1 MRTLWRMAIRGGATM
16 NNNYTLW
23 ESDFNNTEDW
33 ETVCKA
39 FKLPNNTTCIDI
51 KVSSLITAER
61 NAIVFNKE
69 QD

>member
-1 MRTLWRMAIRGGATM
+1 MA
-16 NNNYTLW
+16 NYTLW

-51 KVSSLITAER
+51 KVSSLITAEK

-69 QD
+69 KKNESDLPSKSISRG

>member
-1 MRTLWRMAIRGGATM
+1 MLKNTGELKMAK
-16 NNNYTLW
+16 YTLW

-51 KVSSLITAER
+51 KVSSLITAEK

-69 QD
+69 QDQ

>member
-1 MRTLWRMAIRGGATM
+1 MA
-16 NNNYTLW
+16 NYTLW

-69 QD
+69 KKNESDLPSKSISRR

>member
-1 MRTLWRMAIRGGATM
+1 MAK
-16 NNNYTLW
+16 YTLW

-51 KVSSLITAER
+51 KVSSLITAEK

-69 QD
+69 QDQ

>member
-1 MRTLWRMAIRGGATM
+1 MA
-16 NNNYTLW
+16 NYTLW

-51 KVSSLITAER
+51 KVSSLITAEK

-69 QD
+69 KKNESDLPSKSISRR